1 MNVPEPKPLATMA
14 EIEKVFNKFDAN
26 GDGKISFQELGSL
39 LTALGAGTS
48 KEEVIAMMKEMD
60 ANGDGSVDLKE
71 FSNFNIQSSP
81 TAPAPAADGSGAAEI
96 NQDLQ
101 QAFAV
106 FDKDK
111 NGLISASELHDVL
124 KKLGEKCSVKDCSR
138 MISSID
144 VDGDGHVN
152 FDEFQKL
159 MAV

>member
-1 MNVPEPKPLATMA
+1 MAATVSVPEPKPLATMA

-81 TAPAPAADGSGAAEI
+81 TAPAPAADGS
-96 NQDLQ
+96 
-101 QAFAV
+101 
-106 FDKDK
+106 
-111 NGLISASELHDVL
+111 ASELHDVL